1 MANMQGLSQRETKLK
16 PLVFR
21 GTDMN
26 IKKVVLRVMLL
37 TVMLILLA
45 FAATA
50 ALAHNAGWVLLPNG
64 ECVNVGSGF
73 HNSHVDLIEGPGDQ
87 YGTRYAAVQGNSR
100 VSVPATNPGDCRGE
114 LPRTDRDAVG
124 PQ

>member
-1 MANMQGLSQRETKLK
+1 MNTNKNMARA
-16 PLVFR
+16 
-21 GTDMN
+21 
-26 IKKVVLRVMLL
+26 LL
-37 TVMLILLA
+37 FMALLILLA

-87 YGTRYAAVQGNSR
+87 YGTRYAAEQGNSR